1 MRAKRKFLAPAFAT
15 ALVALLTSEVALAA
29 SIGSTRSAAS
39 APTAVVA
46 TDLGS
51 GRGTIV
57 LPNII
62 YDARPSSSG
71 FGRRTYLFSTPGAR
85 TVTHPKPVIND
96 HRKGNSSASSNY
108 PPAGTPSTSIPPSG
122 NIVRDHRTEPHPHTI
137 TESKEYIQGNPTPIT
152 VKSFRTGTGMT
163 VTVKSHPKPVCI
175 GNACWLPF

>member
-1 MRAKRKFLAPAFAT
+1 MRAKRKFATPALAT
-15 ALVALLTSEVALAA
+15 ALLALMTSEVALAA
-29 SIGSTRSAAS
+29 SIASTRSTAS

-51 GRGTIV
+51 GRGTVV
-57 LPNII
+57 LPNVI
-62 YDARPSSSG
+62 YDARPSSTG
-71 FGRRTYLFSTPGAR
+71 FGRRTYLFSTPGTR

-96 HRKGNSSASSNY
+96 HRKGSNSGSSTY

-122 NIVRDHRTEPHPHTI
+122 NTVRDHRGEPHPYTV
-137 TESKEYIQGNPTPIT
+137 TESKEYIQGNPNPRT
-152 VKSFRTGTGMT
+152 VKTFRTGTGMT